1 MTHILDYLDVTAKK
15 YAWNMAVDDGN
26 ICMNWQELQRMSK
39 RIGTALSKRTERKQ
53 PVAIVAEKG
62 ALTLAA
68 IFGVVYAGCFYV
80 MVEPRQPLERMSDIF
95 ETLSPQ
101 IILTV
106 SENEQILD
114 ETGYGDRKCLIKDLM
129 QQDVDETRL
138 KAIREKTTA
147 DDLLYGI
154 FTSGSTGKPKCI
166 VVSHKSVID
175 FITHF
180 TETFHF
186 TDKDVVGNQAPFDFD
201 VSVKDIYSCVMTGA
215 KLVIIPAKLFSLPTK
230 LLDYLCEK
238 HVDSLVWAVSALTL
252 VSCLKGL
259 DYRVPTDVKRVMFSG
274 EVMPV
279 KQLNIWRS
287 ALPDAEFVNLYGP
300 SEITCNCMYYKVDRI
315 FKEDESL
322 PLGVPFEGRQIFLL
336 DEDGQEIKKSG
347 INGEICVAGESL
359 AKEYYRNKEETFRKF
374 RPMQIAGQIKRCY
387 FTGDLAHYDEAGELF
402 FAGRKDFQ
410 IKHMGHRIELE
421 EIEHA
426 LNQVAGVE
434 NSCCFM
440 NVKRNR
446 LVGFYYGS
454 AGEKEIK
461 ASLKRKLPAYM
472 IPHTIVKVEQIPLNK
487 NGKTDRKYFMNR
499 KEVAM

>member
-1 MTHILDYLDVTAKK
+1 MNHILDYLDVTAKK
-15 YAWNMAVDDGN
+15 YAWKVAVDDGT
-26 ICMNWQELQRMSK
+26 ICMNWQELQLLSK
-39 RIGTALSKRTERKQ
+39 RIGTALSKRTEKEQ
-53 PVAIVAEKG
+53 PVAIVAEKS

-68 IFGVVYAGCFYV
+68 MFGVIYAGCFYV
-80 MVEPRQPLERMSDIF
+80 MVDPRQPLERMRNIF

-106 SENEQILD
+106 SENEQLLD

-129 QQDVDETRL
+129 QQDVDEIKL
-138 KAIREKTTA
+138 KEIREKTTA
-147 DDLLYGI
+147 DNLLYGI

-180 TETFHF
+180 IKTFHF
-186 TDKDVVGNQAPFDFD
+186 TDEDIVGNQAPFDFD

-215 KLVIIPAKLFSLPTK
+215 KLVIIPSNLFSLPTK

-238 HVDSLVWAVSALTL
+238 HVNSLVWAVSALTL

-259 DYRVPTDVKRVMFSG
+259 DYRVPTEVKRVMFSG

-287 ALPDAEFVNLYGP
+287 ALPDAKFVNLYGP

-315 FKEDESL
+315 FEEDESL

-336 DEDGQEIKKSG
+336 DEEGQEIKKSG

-359 AKEYYRNKEETFRKF
+359 AKEYYKNKEETFRKF
-374 RPMQIAGQIKRCY
+374 RSMQIAGQIKRCY
-387 FTGDLAHYDEAGELF
+387 FTGDLAYYDKAGELF

-434 NSCCFM
+434 KSCCFM

-461 ASLKRKLPAYM
+461 TSLKRKLPVYM

-487 NGKTDRKYFMNR
+487 NGKTDRKYFMER